1 MPEAVP
7 LTKLIDFLKTVPPFH
22 LLSETPLE
30 ELVRTLVIEYFPKG
44 EIILT
49 PEGPPTQFLYI
60 IRSGGVKIML
70 REKGGDGEE
79 KVFDFRDD
87 GEFFGLISLLSDKP
101 SPFKVV
107 AEEDT
112 LCYLIKKEIL
122 KKLLDDHPDVQ
133 IYFTGGPSKGYKQFG
148 SGMIAPQSIDRG
160 EADVGQVLF
169 TGRVREVMR
178 TNVLTCPPEETVVGV
193 ARRMTTLGV
202 GSAIVVDDVGI
213 PMGIVTD
220 RDFRSKIL
228 ASGKLGNVPV
238 IDVMTR
244 PVQSISPD
252 SFCFEAILSM
262 ITYRIKYLTV
272 MDGLNLLGIIS
283 EHDLMVS
290 QGNNPVAVIKG
301 IRQATTIEQVVAIR
315 RNIDLAMRVILQ
327 HGGMAKDICEL
338 ITTLNDHLTQKIIVL
353 AEEAMVREGQGLPPV
368 PYSWIALGSEGRRE
382 QTLRTD
388 QDNAII
394 FADVPPEKEEEVQSY
409 FLSFAEKVVSGL
421 EKCGFPRCK
430 GGIMAVNPKWC
441 QPYRVWT
448 EYFRHWLVD
457 FDYPAEEI
465 FQTFV
470 FFDFRPI
477 YGPFDY
483 TAGIK
488 ECITEGLNKRR
499 GFLRD
504 MAETAVLHQTP
515 LGFFKRL
522 VVEKSGEHK
531 NKLNL
536 KLNGLTPLVDA
547 IRTLALEQGIFET
560 HTLDRLSGLIE
571 KGILPQ
577 GEADDLRDAF
587 NVIMLV
593 RVRHHVDVISRG
605 GEPDN
610 YVNPDELSIIQ
621 RTMLKEAFKTIDR
634 LQRLLEMRYDIK
646 T

>member
-1 MPEAVP
+1 
-7 LTKLIDFLKTVPPFH
+7 
-22 LLSETPLE
+22 LE
-30 ELVRTLVIEYFPKG
+30 
-44 EIILT
+44 
-49 PEGPPTQFLYI
+49 
-60 IRSGGVKIML
+60 
-70 REKGGDGEE
+70 
-79 KVFDFRDD
+79 
-87 GEFFGLISLLSDKP
+87 
-101 SPFKVV
+101 
-107 AEEDT
+107 
-112 LCYLIKKEIL
+112 
-122 KKLLDDHPDVQ
+122 
-133 IYFTGGPSKGYKQFG
+133 
-148 SGMIAPQSIDRG
+148 
-160 EADVGQVLF
+160 VGQVLF

-202 GSAIVVDDVGI
+202 GSAIVVDEAGI
-213 PMGIVTD
+213 PTGIVTD
-220 RDFRSKIL
+220 RDFRSKVL
-228 ASGKLGNVPV
+228 ATGKLSNVPV
-238 IDVMTR
+238 IDVMSR

-262 ITYRIKYLTV
+262 ITHKIKYLTV

-283 EHDLMVS
+283 EHDLMVF

-301 IRQATTIEQVVAIR
+301 IQQATTIEQVVAIR

-394 FADVPPEKEEEVQSY
+394 FADVPPEKEEEVQNY
-409 FLSFAEKVVSGL
+409 FLSLAEKVVSGL

-465 FQTFV
+465 LQTFV
-470 FFDFRPI
+470 FFDFRPL

-499 GFLRD
+499 SFLRD

-593 RVRHHVDVISRG
+593 RVRHHVDVISQG